1 MVKRLIKL
9 NNKNTLDAIDNWIEN
24 AVPISESDY
33 QELLLKYK
41 TSGNFY
47 RVLGFDMNQIEDAIT
62 TYFDIDMYDDNS
74 YIKTN
79 KQEFL
84 NAFKTIIREDN
95 TICSWTD
102 DEDSIDHLLNDGS
115 NSYDILILIQAK
127 VEGIDINQL
136 LDDYPNLN
144 DSYRYQNEILG
155 KQIGSANI
163 IGIYYDSFNEI
174 IIPPTGNLNEYI
186 NLFE

>member
-1 MVKRLIKL
+1 MKRLIKL
-9 NNKNTLDAIDNWIEN
+9 NSENAIDAIENWVEN
-24 AVPISESDY
+24 KVPISENNY
-33 QELLLKYK
+33 QELLEKYK
-41 TSGNFY
+41 ASGTFY
-47 RVLGFDMNQIEDAIT
+47 RVLGFDMDDIETAIT

-74 YIKTN
+74 YVKTN

-84 NAFKTIIREDN
+84 NAFKTIIREDG

-102 DEDSIDHLLNDGS
+102 EESSIDELLSDGS
-115 NSYDILILIQAK
+115 NYYDILILIRAK
-127 VEGIDINQL
+127 AEGLDINQI

-155 KQIGSANI
+155 RQIGSVEV
-163 IGIYYDSFNEI
+163 IGIYYDSSNEI
-174 IIPPTGNLNEYI
+174 IVPATGNLNDYI